1 MLRASSARKG
11 VAQAPKPDMKVPMKD
26 HTPLA
31 ASPANV
37 AFIGLG
43 VMGGA
48 MARHLGHAGHNL
60 TIYNR
65 TTTRAEAWQ
74 TANADITVR
83 VASSPA
89 DAADG
94 ADVVITC
101 VGNDDDLADVVLS
114 PNGAFSTLRRGAL
127 FIDHTTVSARIARQ
141 IAVEGRDKEL
151 LCVDAPVTGG
161 QPGAENG
168 TLAIMCG
175 GSAKAVDA
183 ARPVLEAYAKRVVH
197 VGKSG
202 AGQTAKMANQM
213 CIAGATAGL
222 AEAIRFAQLAHL
234 DLDKVFEAI
243 SGGAAQS
250 WQMDNR
256 FHTMAKD
263 EFDFGLAV
271 DLMRKDL
278 GLAMD
283 EARTIGASVPVTALV
298 DQFYVDIQAMGHG
311 REDTSALIRRLP
323 RRKATK

>member
-1 MLRASSARKG
+1 MTDTTPAA
-11 VAQAPKPDMKVPMKD
+11 ATAPLSVSF
-26 HTPLA
+26 L
-31 ASPANV
+31 
-37 AFIGLG
+37 GLG

-48 MARHLGHAGHNL
+48 MARHLGKAGHRL

-65 TTTRAEAWQ
+65 TAARAEAWQ
-74 TANADITVR
+74 AANPGLAIR

-89 DAADG
+89 EAAEG
-94 ADVVITC
+94 ADAVITC

-114 PNGAFSTLRRGAL
+114 PTGAFATLRPGAV

-161 QPGAENG
+161 QSGAEAG
-168 TLAIMCG
+168 TLSIMCG
-175 GSAKAVDA
+175 GSEKAVET
-183 ARPVLEAYAKRVVH
+183 ARPILAAYAKRVVH

-213 CIAGATAGL
+213 CIAGALAGL
-222 AEAIRFAQLAHL
+222 SEAVRFAQAAHL
-234 DLDKVFEAI
+234 DLDRVFEAI

-256 FHTMAKD
+256 WHTMAKD
-263 EFDFGLAV
+263 EFDFGFAV
-271 DLMRKDL
+271 DWMRKDL
-278 GLAMD
+278 GLAID
-283 EARTIGASVPVTALV
+283 EARSLGAAVPTTALI
-298 DQFYVDIQAMGHG
+298 DQFYADVQALGGG

-323 RRKATK
+323 RKGSAA

>member
-1 MLRASSARKG
+1 M
-11 VAQAPKPDMKVPMKD
+11 KPDMKVPMTD
-26 HTPLA
+26 STPIA
-31 ASPANV
+31 ANPANI
-37 AFIGLG
+37 AFLGLG
-43 VMGGA
+43 IMGGA
-48 MARHLGHAGHNL
+48 MARHLGNAGHAL
-60 TIYNR
+60 TIFNR
-65 TTTRAEAWQ
+65 TPARAEAWQ
-74 TANADITVR
+74 AANPGITVR
-83 VASSPA
+83 FASSPA
-89 DAADG
+89 DAAES

-127 FIDHTTVSARIARQ
+127 YIDHTTVSARIARQ

-161 QPGAENG
+161 QSGAESG

-183 ARPVLEAYAKRVVH
+183 ARPILEAYAKRVVH

-213 CIAGATAGL
+213 CIAGAIAGL
-222 AEAIRFAQLAHL
+222 AEAIRFAELAHL

-263 EFDFGLAV
+263 EFDFGFAV

-298 DQFYVDIQAMGHG
+298 DQFYVDVQAMGFG

-323 RRKATK
+323 RRKVAK